1 MPYYEAC
8 SPCSMNYNFIA
19 KQESSFTDANY
30 ILASIKLSNITY
42 LPGQYQDSLLLFNGI
57 KTWFEDISNEIM
69 QDLYKIYY
77 PDFVLFNYTIT
88 DFIHWNKSHLF
99 SS

>member
-1 MPYYEAC
+1 
-8 SPCSMNYNFIA
+8 MNYNFIA

-30 ILASIKLSNITY
+30 ILASIELSNITY

-88 DFIHWNKSHLF
+88 DFIHWNKGLRF